1 MINLTFRT
9 NNVPKGEGE
18 VGGVVVIV
26 GVGRTHIHFLGV
38 CAYVTSK
45 ELCILA
51 ILCILLLYMCVSV
64 LLRIHKGRAS
74 SAFKMLLTPLH
85 QPRNPRPY
93 TIPLLGQG
101 HSHDSCITPI
111 RG

>member
-18 VGGVVVIV
+18 VGGVVVMV

-45 ELCILA
+45 EYPRYP
-51 ILCILLLYMCVSV
+51 LYPPI
-64 LLRIHKGRAS
+64 IHVCQCS
-74 SAFKMLLTPLH
+74 SA
-85 QPRNPRPY
+85 N
-93 TIPLLGQG
+93 
-101 HSHDSCITPI
+101 S
-111 RG
+111 